1 MLRLSFLFLLSHP
14 YQETELVLCG
24 QACECFLPLQLM
36 TFSFLLVDVDIEHL
50 MSGVDL
56 SPTLLICPD
65 LLLQTLLVEG
75 LILCQ
80 LCLLLLDRFTQL
92 DRLLVSFD
100 DLKLPE
106 IQLSLTFKRLFNGLL
121 QVQSSL
127 EQSIC
132 AKCIQGLLF
141 INFLEA
147 NFLPEG
153 LLLELFCDAPTRS
166 LALGKFVD
174 IANAYMPS
182 LFLGSTNFF
191 ALGHRD
197 VLF

>member
-1 MLRLSFLFLLSHP
+1 M
-14 YQETELVLCG
+14 
-24 QACECFLPLQLM
+24 
-36 TFSFLLVDVDIEHL
+36 
-50 MSGVDL
+50 
-56 SPTLLICPD
+56 
-65 LLLQTLLVEG
+65 
-75 LILCQ
+75 
-80 LCLLLLDRFTQL
+80 LLLDRLTQL
-92 DRLLVSFD
+92 DGLLVSFD

-106 IQLSLTFKRLFNGLL
+106 IQLPFALESLFDGLL

-132 AKCIQGLLF
+132 TKSVQWLLF

-153 LLLELFCDAPTRS
+153 LLLELFGDLPARS